1 MKNFVM
7 CIMFFFI
14 RLSSYC
20 QMEREDLLSM
30 VRAENKILR
39 QFSISAHQM
48 KLMRENVKFYE
59 LWLERKNTE
68 KSKEEAMRRK
78 IYADHL
84 LAYQRGSSV
93 LRDFHT
99 NLYKK

>member
-1 MKNFVM
+1 MF
-7 CIMFFFI
+7 IMFFSI
-14 RLSSYC
+14 HLSIYC
-20 QMEREDLLSM
+20 QMEREDLLS
-30 VRAENKILR
+30 VSRAENKVLR

-48 KLMRENVKFYE
+48 KIMRENVKLYE

-68 KSKEEAMRRK
+68 KLKEEAMRRK
-78 IYADHL
+78 IYTEYL

-99 NLYKK
+99 NLYRK